1 VRLEPPEAVRT
12 LQRKLYCTAKS
23 EPTFRFYLLDDKMY
37 RADLLGHAWALVRA
51 NGGAAGVDG
60 VTLAAVEADGVGPFL
75 ARLAEELRTHTYR
88 SDPIRRVR
96 IPKRKGGE
104 RPLGIP
110 TVRDRVVQ
118 AAIVLVLEPIFEA
131 DFQPCSYGFRPKKDA
146 HQAMAEISRSLAQGY
161 TQVLDADL
169 TAYFDSIPHGQLL
182 AAVARRVAARH
193 ILRLL
198 TQWLR
203 APVVVERDDGKQ
215 ETRGGK
221 RTRRGTPQGGVISP
235 LLANIYLHAFDTAWR
250 ADGLERRWQARLI
263 RYADDFVVLCRSR
276 AAQVQAVVADQLQ
289 ALGLTLNVAK
299 TRLLDARQQA
309 FSFLGFTVCVVRSR
323 RTRKSFPLI
332 RPSAEARQRL
342 RDGVKALTGR
352 DHLALPTPTLIA
364 AVNRVVR
371 GWAGYFHF
379 QHCTRDFSALRWFIE
394 ERVRTYLRRKH
405 RHRTRAY
412 QAVPYTVLYGRLGLY
427 RLPARAPWTPPT
439 HALRCR

>member
-1 VRLEPPEAVRT
+1 VRT
-12 LQRKLYCTAKS
+12 LQRKLYCKAKS
-23 EPTFRFYLLDDKMY
+23 EPAFRFYLLYDKVH
-37 RADLLGHAWALVRA
+37 RADVLRHAWALVRA

-60 VTLAAVEADGVGPFL
+60 VTIAAVEADGVEPFL
-75 ARLAEELRTHTYR
+75 ARLAEELRAHTYR
-88 SDPIRRVR
+88 PDPVRRVA
-96 IPKRKGGE
+96 IPKRSGGE

-118 AAIVLVLEPIFEA
+118 AAARLVLEPVFEA

-146 HQAMAEISRSLAQGY
+146 HQAVAEIRAHLAAGY

-169 TAYFDSIPHGQLL
+169 TAYFDSIPHDQLL
-182 AAVARRVAARH
+182 AAVARRIADRH

-198 TQWLR
+198 TDWLR
-203 APVVVERDDGKQ
+203 APVVVERDDGKR

-221 RTRRGTPQGGVISP
+221 RTRHGTPQGGVISP
-235 LLANIYLHAFDTAWR
+235 LLANVYLHAFDTAWR
-250 ADGLERRWQARLI
+250 AGGLERRWQARLI
-263 RYADDFVVLCRSR
+263 RYADDFVVCCRAQ

-289 ALGLTLNVAK
+289 TLGLTLNAAK
-299 TRLLDARQQA
+299 TRILDARQQA
-309 FSFLGFTVCVVRSR
+309 FTFLGFTVRVVRSQ
-323 RTRKSFPLI
+323 RTGRTFPLI
-332 RPSAEARQRL
+332 RPSAAARQRL
-342 RDGVKALTGR
+342 RDQVKALTGR
-352 DHLALPTPTLIA
+352 DHLALPTPTVIT

-412 QAVPYTVLYGRLGLY
+412 QALPYTVLYGRLGLY
-427 RLPARAPWTPPT
+427 RLPMRAPWPPPT
-439 HALRCR
+439 HAGR

>member
-1 VRLEPPEAVRT
+1 VQA
-12 LQRKLYCTAKS
+12 LQRALYRKAKS
-23 EPTFRFYLLDDKMY
+23 EPTFRFYLLYDKVH
-37 RADLLGHAWALVRA
+37 RADVLRHAWALVRA

-60 VTLAAVEADGVGPFL
+60 VTIAAVEADGVDSFL
-75 ARLAEELRTHTYR
+75 AHLAEELRTHTYR
-88 SDPIRRVR
+88 PDPIRRVT
-96 IPKRKGGE
+96 IPKRSGGE

-118 AAIVLVLEPIFEA
+118 AAAVLVLEPIFEA

-146 HQAMAEISRSLAQGY
+146 HQAMAEISRALAQGY

-169 TAYFDSIPHGQLL
+169 TAYFDSIPHAQLL
-182 AAVARRVAARH
+182 AAVARRVADRN

-203 APVVVERDDGKQ
+203 APGVVERADGKR
-215 ETRGGK
+215 ETRGGT

-235 LLANIYLHAFDTAWR
+235 LLANVYLHAFDTAWR
-250 ADGLERRWQARLI
+250 VGGLERRWQARLI
-263 RYADDFVVLCRSR
+263 RYADDFVICCR
-276 AAQVQAVVADQLQ
+276 AKTAQVHAVVVDQLQ
-289 ALGLTLNVAK
+289 ALGLTLNAAK
-299 TRLLDARQQA
+299 TRTLDARPQA
-309 FSFLGFTVCVVRSR
+309 FTFLGFTVRVVRSQ
-323 RTRKSFPLI
+323 RTGRTFPLV
-332 RPSAEARQRL
+332 RPSAAARQRL
-342 RDGVKALTGR
+342 RDKVKALTGR
-352 DHLALPTPTLIA
+352 DHLALPTPTLIT

-412 QAVPYTVLYGRLGLY
+412 QAIPYTALYGRLGLY
-427 RLPARAPWTPPT
+427 RLPTRAPWTTPM
-439 HALRCR
+439 HAVR

>member
-1 VRLEPPEAVRT
+1 VRT
-12 LQRKLYCTAKS
+12 LQRKLYCKAKS
-23 EPTFRFYLLDDKMY
+23 EPTFRFYLLYDKVH
-37 RADLLGHAWALVRA
+37 RADVLRHAWALVRA

-60 VTLAAVEADGVGPFL
+60 VTIAAVEADGVDSFL
-75 ARLAEELRTHTYR
+75 AHLAEELRTHTYR
-88 SDPIRRVR
+88 PDPIRRVT
-96 IPKRKGGE
+96 IPKRSGGE

-118 AAIVLVLEPIFEA
+118 AAAVLVLEPIFEA

-146 HQAMAEISRSLAQGY
+146 HQAMAEISRALAQGY

-169 TAYFDSIPHGQLL
+169 TAYFDSIPHAQLL
-182 AAVARRVAARH
+182 AAVARRVADRN
-193 ILRLL
+193 ILRLC

-203 APVVVERDDGKQ
+203 APGVVERADGKR

-235 LLANIYLHAFDTAWR
+235 LLANVYLHAFDTAWR
-250 ADGLERRWQARLI
+250 VGGLERRWQARLI
-263 RYADDFVVLCRSR
+263 RYADDFVICCR
-276 AAQVQAVVADQLQ
+276 AKTAQVQAVVVDQLQ
-289 ALGLTLNVAK
+289 ALGLTLNAAK
-299 TRLLDARQQA
+299 TRTLDARPQA
-309 FSFLGFTVCVVRSR
+309 FTFLGFTVRVVRSK
-323 RTRKSFPLI
+323 RTGREFPLV
-332 RPSAEARQRL
+332 RPSAAARQRL
-342 RDGVKALTGR
+342 RDKVKALTGR
-352 DHLALPTPTLIA
+352 DHLALPTPTLIT

-412 QAVPYTVLYGRLGLY
+412 QAIPYTALYGRLGLY
-427 RLPARAPWTPPT
+427 RLPTRAPWTTPM
-439 HALRCR
+439 HAVR